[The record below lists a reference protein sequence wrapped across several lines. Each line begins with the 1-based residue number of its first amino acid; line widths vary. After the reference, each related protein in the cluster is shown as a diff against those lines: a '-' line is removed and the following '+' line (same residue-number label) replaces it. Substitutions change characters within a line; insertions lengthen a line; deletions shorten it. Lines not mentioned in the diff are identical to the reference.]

1 MMGLFPE
8 PAHRA
13 DDACRLV
20 PDETQDRDETVAWLK
35 PGSLRGRKKA
45 STTVSAKLTVAKI
58 AIGLLL
64 GSGLPQSALAPAAT
78 AHDRI
83 DIRAYVASDFA
94 AATIDKP
101 TDWDGVPLLDQEPA
115 TASLIE
121 SDLASLP
128 QSRESDGRD
137 VLRFGDMNVPRDIV
151 ETILKASSETGVD
164 PVYMMALADKESSFS
179 TTVKASTS
187 SAEGLFQ
194 FLSATWLELVR
205 TYGARYGYETEAN
218 AITGRGS
225 AITIQ
230 DEATRTRVLRLRQD
244 PYVAALMAGELIKRD
259 RARIEQRIGRELKT
273 SELYLAHFLGTSSA
287 GKFLTL
293 SDDNPDLVAK
303 QAFRAAARANRSL
316 FTAKAGK
323 HRRSLTVAEVRE
335 RLGDMIDRRLDQYEG
350 VTALVGTQDVTP
362 GTNSD
367 PSQASALLDASLRV
381 SAPTQRMQV
390 TEALPRE

>member
-1 MMGLFPE
+1 MGLFPE
-8 PAHRA
+8 PALCA
-13 DDACRLV
+13 DDVCRLV
-20 PDETQDRDETVAWLK
+20 PNETLDHADTVAWLK
-35 PGSLRGRKKA
+35 PGAMR
-45 STTVSAKLTVAKI
+45 TTKRPGNTTSARAIFAKI

-64 GSGLPQSALAPAAT
+64 GSVLPQSALAPAAT

-83 DIRAYVASDFA
+83 DERAFVASDLS

-101 TDWDGVPLLDQEPA
+101 SDWDGVPLLDQEPA

-121 SDLASLP
+121 TDLAALP
-128 QSRESDGRD
+128 QTRESAGRD
-137 VLRFGDMNVPRDIV
+137 VLRFGDMTVPRDIV
-151 ETILKASSETGVD
+151 ETILKASTETGVD

-205 TYGARYGYETEAN
+205 TYGARYGYEAEAN

-230 DEATRTRVLRLRQD
+230 DETTRVRVLRLRQD

-287 GKFLTL
+287 GKFLAL
-293 SDDNPDLVAK
+293 STDNPDKVAK

-316 FTAKAGK
+316 FTEKAGK

-350 VTALVGTQDVTP
+350 VTALVSGQDGAP
-362 GTNSD
+362 DGAGD
-367 PSQASALLDASLRV
+367 ASQASALLDASLRL
-381 SAPTQRMQV
+381 SPPARRMQM
-390 TEALPRE
+390 TEALPKE

>member
-1 MMGLFPE
+1 MGLFPE
-8 PAHRA
+8 PALCA
-13 DDACRLV
+13 DDVRRLV
-20 PDETQDRDETVAWLK
+20 PNETLDDAEMVAWLQ
-35 PGSLRGRKKA
+35 PGTVRRTGRARGKTSIKNI
-45 STTVSAKLTVAKI
+45 LAKI

-64 GSGLPQSALAPAAT
+64 GSGLPQNALAPAAT

-83 DIRAYVASDFA
+83 DERAFVANDLTS
-94 AATIDKP
+94 ATVDKP
-101 TDWDGVPLLDQEPA
+101 SDWEGVPLLDQEPA

-121 SDLASLP
+121 NDLASLP
-128 QSRESDGRD
+128 QGRD
-137 VLRFGDMNVPRDIV
+137 GTGRDILRFGDMTVPRDIV
-151 ETILKASSETGVD
+151 ETILKASTETGVD

-179 TTVKASTS
+179 TTVKAATS

-194 FLSATWLELVR
+194 FLSATWLELIR
-205 TYGARYGYETEAN
+205 TYGARYGLETEAN

-230 DEATRTRVLRLRQD
+230 DDATRSRVLRLRQD

-287 GKFLTL
+287 GKFLAL
-293 SDDNPDLVAK
+293 NSDNPDKVAK

-316 FTAKAGK
+316 FTEKAGK

-350 VTALVGTQDVTP
+350 VTALVSPEPKTEVSTSEIGP
-362 GTNSD
+362 
-367 PSQASALLDASLRV
+367 ASEPRPMEIAAKRV
-381 SAPTQRMQV
+381 HV
-390 TEALPRE
+390 TEALAPAE

>member
-1 MMGLFPE
+1 
-8 PAHRA
+8 
-13 DDACRLV
+13 
-20 PDETQDRDETVAWLK
+20 
-35 PGSLRGRKKA
+35 
-45 STTVSAKLTVAKI
+45 
-58 AIGLLL
+58 
-64 GSGLPQSALAPAAT
+64 
-78 AHDRI
+78 
-83 DIRAYVASDFA
+83 
-94 AATIDKP
+94 
-101 TDWDGVPLLDQEPA
+101 
-115 TASLIE
+115 
-121 SDLASLP
+121 
-128 QSRESDGRD
+128 
-137 VLRFGDMNVPRDIV
+137 MNVPRDIV

-362 GTNSD
+362 ETNSD

-381 SAPTQRMQV
+381 SAPTGRMQV

>member
-1 MMGLFPE
+1 MGLFPE
-8 PAHRA
+8 PAHCA
-13 DDACRLV
+13 DDVCRLV
-20 PDETQDRDETVAWLK
+20 PNGTMTNADDIVWLK
-35 PGSLRGRKKA
+35 ACPLRNTHHVKRKRLVFA
-45 STTVSAKLTVAKI
+45 ARI
-58 AIGLLL
+58 ALGLVL

-83 DIRAYVASDFA
+83 DLRTSVATELTAS
-94 AATIDKP
+94 TLVKP
-101 TDWDGVPLLDQEPA
+101 ADWEGVPLLDQEPA
-115 TASLIE
+115 TARLIE
-121 SDLASLP
+121 ADLATLP
-128 QSRESDGRD
+128 QSGDTDGRD
-137 VLRFGDMNVPRDIV
+137 VLRFGDMTVPRDIV

-179 TTVKASTS
+179 TTVKAATS

-205 TYGARYGYETEAN
+205 TYGARHGLETEAN
-218 AITGRGS
+218 AVTGRGG
-225 AITIQ
+225 AITIP
-230 DEATRTRVLRLRQD
+230 DEATRKRVLALRRD

-287 GKFLTL
+287 GKFLVL
-293 SDDNPDLVAK
+293 SSDKPDAVAK

-335 RLGDMIDRRLDQYEG
+335 RLGDMIERRIDQYEG
-350 VTALVGTQDVTP
+350 VTALVTAPEGVQENAGDTA
-362 GTNSD
+362 
-367 PSQASALLDASLRV
+367 QASALLDASLRAT
-381 SAPTQRMQV
+381 APAERLQV
-390 TEALPRE
+390 TEMVSAAN